1 MTENVI
7 DYAIKAIDSRQTRAL
22 DKVLEAIA
30 ASALKQDDRQRLL
43 RELKARGVI

>member
-1 MTENVI
+1 MTVI
-7 DYAIKAIDSRQTRAL
+7 DDAIRAIDSRQTRAG
-22 DKVLEAIA
+22 KVLEAIA